1 MIFFEDITLGATKG
15 PVPEAPYT
23 IPLGKADIKREGDD
37 VTIVAIRK
45 MVHHALQAAQALQ
58 QQGRSAEVID
68 PPSLSPFDEQ
78 TVLDSV
84 EKTGLLIV
92 VNDSH
97 PRCNIARDIA
107 AVVADKGFD
116 FLNAP
121 IKTVSAPHT
130 PVPFS
135 PTLEDH
141 YLPNAAKVTEAA
153 LALF

>member
-1 MIFFEDITLGATKG
+1 M
-15 PVPEAPYT
+15 
-23 IPLGKADIKREGDD
+23 
-37 VTIVAIRK
+37 TIVAIGK
-45 MVHHALQAAQALQ
+45 MVHHALQAAEELQ
-58 QQGRSAEVID
+58 KQGRSAEIID
-68 PPSLSPFDEQ
+68 LHTLSPFDEQ

-84 EKTGLLIV
+84 EKTGRLIV
-92 VNDSH
+92 VNESH

-121 IKTVSAPHT
+121 IKTASAPHP

-141 YLPNAAKVTEAA
+141 YLPNAAKVAEAA
-153 LALF
+153 RGLF

>member
-1 MIFFEDITLGATKG
+1 M
-15 PVPEAPYT
+15 
-23 IPLGKADIKREGDD
+23 
-37 VTIVAIRK
+37 
-45 MVHHALQAAQALQ
+45 
-58 QQGRSAEVID
+58 
-68 PPSLSPFDEQ
+68 
-78 TVLDSV
+78 LDSV

-92 VNDSH
+92 VDDSH
-97 PRCNIARDIA
+97 PRCNITRDIA

-135 PTLEDH
+135 PALEDH

>member
-1 MIFFEDITLGATKG
+1 MLVIEDDA
-15 PVPEAPYT
+15 
-23 IPLGKADIKREGDD
+23 
-37 VTIVAIRK
+37 
-45 MVHHALQAAQALQ
+45 
-58 QQGRSAEVID
+58 
-68 PPSLSPFDEQ
+68 
-78 TVLDSV
+78 
-84 EKTGLLIV
+84 
-92 VNDSH
+92 
-97 PRCNIARDIA
+97 DIA

-141 YLPNAAKVTEAA
+141 YLPNAAKVGEAA